1 MIGRYLLPAI
11 RILVADDYEDWRKR
25 IHSLLQARSELQVIC
40 EVSDGLEAVQKAEEL
55 QPDIILLDIG
65 LPRLNGIEA
74 ARRIRR
80 CSPNSRIIFVSLDSS
95 ADTVQVALST
105 GAQGFVYKGRVRSEL
120 LPAIAAA
127 LSGKQF
133 VTGLGTDY
141 RFIDSPGKQA
151 SHRHEVQ
158 FYSDDAVLLE
168 SFARFITAALKA
180 SNPAIVVATKSHRD
194 SLLQKL
200 RTEYVEIDAAIQ
212 RGTYISLDA
221 ADALSSMMVNGLLDA
236 TRYVSGLIKAASKT
250 AEADYPRIA
259 LCGEGTG
266 LLWTD
271 GQTDAAIQLE
281 QLCDDLCKSHEVDI
295 LCAYPLSAIRAE
307 EGVQALR
314 RICAAHSAVYS
325 R

>member
-1 MIGRYLLPAI
+1 LPAI

-133 VTGLGTDY
+133 VTGIGT
-141 RFIDSPGKQA
+141 
-151 SHRHEVQ
+151 E
-158 FYSDDAVLLE
+158 
-168 SFARFITAALKA
+168 
-180 SNPAIVVATKSHRD
+180 
-194 SLLQKL
+194 
-200 RTEYVEIDAAIQ
+200 
-212 RGTYISLDA
+212 
-221 ADALSSMMVNGLLDA
+221 
-236 TRYVSGLIKAASKT
+236 
-250 AEADYPRIA
+250 
-259 LCGEGTG
+259 
-266 LLWTD
+266 
-271 GQTDAAIQLE
+271 
-281 QLCDDLCKSHEVDI
+281 
-295 LCAYPLSAIRAE
+295 
-307 EGVQALR
+307 
-314 RICAAHSAVYS
+314 
-325 R
+325 